1 MTSSYILYYQADN
14 ILHESIISL
23 RKENSQLQ
31 VEMNDLKQEVGLQLD
46 QVWIRRCMISYIIMS
61 SYIRHHE
68 FMLSYI
74 IMTSYIIMIYHYE
87 IILL

>member
-1 MTSSYILYYQADN
+1 MTSSHHILNHQADN

-46 QVWIRRCMISYIIMS
+46 QVLMGGCMS
-61 SYIRHHE
+61 S
-68 FMLSYI
+68 
-74 IMTSYIIMIYHYE
+74 
-87 IILL
+87 